1 MWNSRDD
8 DRPRK
13 PAAEPEIIPPGRA
26 DPRSRQPDHSREPD
40 RIWAQQRVY
49 IARPGP
55 LGVALGLIGLGAF
68 AAVGIVAFLGLFLI
82 LIPVVG
88 VMIAAF
94 ILAALL
100 RGPRRL

>member
-1 MWNSRDD
+1 MWNSQDG

-26 DPRSRQPDHSREPD
+26 DPRARQPDQV
-40 RIWAQQRVY
+40 WARQRVY

-55 LGVALGLIGLGAF
+55 LGIALGLIGLGAF
-68 AAVGIVAFLGLFLI
+68 AAVGLVAFLGIFLI

-100 RGPRRL
+100 RGTRRL

>member
-1 MWNSRDD
+1 MERMWNSSRDGRD
-8 DRPRK
+8 QPRRPV
-13 PAAEPEIIPPGRA
+13 AEPEIIPPGHP
-26 DPRSRQPDHSREPD
+26 DPRARAGGPVWVH
-40 RIWAQQRVY
+40 QRVAF
-49 IARPGP
+49 ARPGP
-55 LGVALGLIGLGAF
+55 LGIALGLIGLGVF
-68 AAVGIVAFLGLFLI
+68 AAVGIVAFLGLFII